1 MIKSTIQFESR
12 DKILLLTYV
21 MGKNY
26 DVLIFTSKYLI
37 LRRPRLVN
45 FAEIIK
51 IATTF
56 IKATLKDNNKKE
68 LEIMY

>member
-1 MIKSTIQFESR
+1 
-12 DKILLLTYV
+12 

-56 IKATLKDNNKKE
+56 IKATLKGNNKKE